1 MRLRSV
7 SLQRRAQQ
15 VAAAAALLV
24 LVVYV
29 VVCGIVDVLAH
40 ERALHNVDARLEA
53 SLVQL
58 RSSFRALGPNGTNLV
73 PVADGDRD
81 VDDAP
86 VLAWWVP
93 THARVA
99 VALTS
104 STPPLPR
111 ANWDVRALGT
121 RQINGAALRVE
132 GTSLPGGAVIVASST
147 KPDQRVLDAL
157 LLAEGVVA
165 PFLLVGVYLAALLVG
180 RFAAGP
186 VERARQRQ
194 LAFAADAS
202 HELRTPLSVI
212 EAEVGL
218 ALSSHRDAAAYRAAL
233 ERVAGEGHRLRGIV
247 EDLLFLARFDAEPED
262 REREAVSLAEIAAEG
277 VDRFGAIAAGKRQ
290 NVSFR
295 AEGFDPDRDDGPLVE
310 VEGLWLERL
319 ASVLLDN
326 ACRYTPEGG
335 VIEVRVATEGHRGLL
350 AVDDS
355 GPGIP
360 EALREEIFERF
371 RRGDAAPSAFGQASG
386 AGLGLAIADAIVGS
400 SGGEFSVGEAA
411 LGGASMQVRWPVV
424 RPAGR

>member
-1 MRLRSV
+1 MRHRPV

-15 VAAAAALLV
+15 VAAAAALVV
-24 LVVYV
+24 LGVYA

-40 ERALHNVDARLEA
+40 ERALHNVDVRLEA
-53 SLVQL
+53 SLLQL
-58 RSSFRALGPNGTNLV
+58 RSSFRALGPSGTNLV

-86 VLAWWVP
+86 VLSWWVP
-93 THARVA
+93 NDARVA

-111 ANWDVRALGT
+111 ADWGVRALGT
-121 RQINGAALRVE
+121 RQINGEALRIE
-132 GTSLPGGAVIVASST
+132 GASLPGGAVIVASST
-147 KPDQRVLDAL
+147 KGDQRVLDAL

-165 PFLLVGVYLAALLVG
+165 PFLLVGVYLAALAVG

-186 VERARQRQ
+186 VERAHQRQ

-218 ALSSHRDAAAYRAAL
+218 ALSNQRDAAAYRAAL
-233 ERVAGEGHRLRGIV
+233 ERVAAEGHRLRGIV
-247 EDLLFLARFDAEPED
+247 EDLLFLARFDAEPQD
-262 REREAVSLAEIAAEG
+262 GEREAVALAAIAAEG
-277 VDRFGAIAAGKRQ
+277 VDRFGAIAAKKRQ
-290 NVSFR
+290 QLSFC
-295 AEGFDPDRDDGPLVE
+295 AEGFDHDHDEGPLVE

-319 ASVLLDN
+319 TSVLLDN
-326 ACRYTPEGG
+326 ACRYSPPGG
-335 VIEVRVATEGHRGLL
+335 VIEVRVATDGHRGLL
-350 AVDDS
+350 AVEDS

-386 AGLGLAIADAIVGS
+386 AGLGLAIADAIVNS
-400 SGGEFSVGEAA
+400 SGGEFKVGDAA
-411 LGGASMQVRWPVV
+411 LGGASMQVRWPLA
-424 RPAGR
+424 RAAGR